1 MTQTGLSG
9 GGPGFTIPDEIVPE
23 LEHDR
28 GMVSV
33 AKTAAS
39 NGAGSQFFVC
49 YTENRGSTLTE
60 CTRSLAG
67 LLRAWK

>member
-23 LEHDR
+23 LKHDR

-39 NGAGSQFFVC
+39 NGAGSRFLSAIP
-49 YTENRGSTLTE
+49 ENRRSTLTAR
-60 CTRSLAG
+60 TRSLAG